1 MARRRWRS
9 TTRPAAKHAAPY
21 PASHARSDH
30 GITVGAP
37 EAYIGTPDTDAYTSS
52 ARCSGGSST
61 SSLASGCVDSP
72 YRAQRNVDATVTATS
87 DIQSHRAAA
96 DSRNA
101 IPAYATN
108 ISAITRISG
117 RESTG
122 QISAP

>member
-21 PASHARSDH
+21 PVSHSRIGH
-30 GITVGAP
+30 GITIGAP
-37 EAYIGTPDTDAYTSS
+37 EAYIGAPDTDAYTSS
-52 ARCSGGSST
+52 ARCSGGSRN

-72 YRAQRNVDATVTATS
+72 YRPQRNVAATDTTTS

-101 IPAYATN
+101 IPEYATN
-108 ISAITRISG
+108 ISAITTSSG
-117 RESTG
+117 
-122 QISAP
+122 